1 MPVLASEG
9 APLAETVPAPAPN
22 PTPAIPAASPVL
34 PARTPGAAPAIAASG
49 ITGGIFTRPAQPQQ
63 PTAKPTVLAQSE
75 RAVAAEEH
83 PLTSTDLAYRYSK
96 ERASGVEAG
105 LRHLRARRA
114 LADLTDAELGLATVP
129 PISLY
134 DTLRTELGYPI

>member
-1 MPVLASEG
+1 MSLWNRSEQ
-9 APLAETVPAPAPN
+9 
-22 PTPAIPAASPVL
+22 PAASSGQPVT
-34 PARTPGAAPAIAASG
+34 PATFETSPVAS
-49 ITGGIFTRPAQPQQ
+49 QPQQ
-63 PTAKPTVLAQSE
+63 PTAQPTVLAQPE

-83 PLTSTDLAYRYSK
+83 PLTSTDLTYRYSK

-129 PISLY
+129 PVSLY
-134 DTLRTELGYPI
+134 DTLRAELGYPI